1 MVLDITP
8 NTKFVYSLR
17 GAVIIPLPLFLC
29 VTGKS
34 KWKNTVKVNGNTI
47 VVVVFCESEAFFFYV
62 FRGISHEDS
71 TTGGM

>member
-1 MVLDITP
+1 MVLGITP

-17 GAVIIPLPLFLC
+17 GSDHTTAPFLC

-34 KWKNTVKVNGNTI
+34 KWKNTVKVNCNTI